1 MNKITKAL
9 EHEKGQESPM
19 SINQK
24 KIQNEMIH
32 FKEEI
37 LKEMKNFERNLSEK
51 FISSNTLLDE
61 RLDSFEKRIE
71 TNNQRIFNLSDKI
84 VDDRMMKEKVEKI
97 TIDNLDIKNN
107 MILFGA
113 KLDKLSKEFDEKIL
127 YIENILN
134 DSVIYQGIIG
144 SKCKFINFHEFIDYV
159 LAQLSKYFIVSTK
172 NTNEINSFKTKLQS
186 SINNIQMQFDGILKS
201 ANLFTKKSVIEFEN
215 KIKDIAKITEFDLSQ
230 MKTENEKQINN
241 MEQLINNTKKEIIN
255 EIDNGKIQSKEEN
268 DKLKLLISRFEKQI
282 NELKESY
289 NKLDEE
295 IKEIDEKIIS
305 EEFQKNTKQDIIKS
319 NGSRNNFHI
328 DENEMANKF
337 LRGEMNE
344 EQFLI
349 YKQFNKLNLMLT
361 NLLEYFLE
369 KSTQIMTEKKTKKF
383 RKTSSINFASQISS
397 CFNNIISEIAIERT
411 KRRTVNNLLHCINL
425 KLNKEDDKEQN
436 KSVMNIRKNLSDIE
450 LKTPNLNNK
459 DIKVAT
465 SENINNDL
473 RYISFSMDNKKKH
486 LRLINSAD
494 SRNNIINENS
504 QSNEK
509 NTIKDLE
516 EKILQNNI
524 IIERENNGNENIRK
538 IKEYSNKISH
548 VIKNKIVINR
558 TSKIKQDLINGML
571 KHSLDSENMNL
582 SQRKI
587 LKDKININI
596 IPKIANKK
604 VIEEE
609 SKQSKL
615 NKTVNTKI
623 EPENNTISITA
634 FKSFKGKKYLG
645 YEKSFDAKVKEK
657 LISYDIDYKDKM
669 KKIREGI
676 HRDISF
682 VPPGNLPLPK
692 NMQSKE
698 VEALHRMVNSLQS
711 YVGEN
716 SYKNKN
722 IFRKNN
728 INDFN
733 KSDNKLRENHFN
745 KNNFG

>member
-51 FISSNTLLDE
+51 FISSNRLLDE

-134 DSVIYQGIIG
+134 DSVIYHGIIG

-159 LAQLSKYFIVSTK
+159 LAQLSKYFLVSTK

-436 KSVMNIRKNLSDIE
+436 KSVMNIRKNISDID

-473 RYISFSMDNKKKH
+473 GYISFSMDNKKKH

-494 SRNNIINENS
+494 SRNIINENS

-571 KHSLDSENMNL
+571 KHSLDNENMNL

-733 KSDNKLRENHFN
+733 KSDNKLRENLFN

>member
-51 FISSNTLLDE
+51 FISSNRLLDE

-84 VDDRMMKEKVEKI
+84 VDDRMLKEKVERI
-97 TIDNLDIKNN
+97 TNDNLDIKNN
-107 MILFGA
+107 MVLFSA

-134 DSVIYQGIIG
+134 DSVIYHGIIG

-255 EIDNGKIQSKEEN
+255 EIDNGKI
-268 DKLKLLISRFEKQI
+268 KLLISRFEKQI

-436 KSVMNIRKNLSDIE
+436 KSVMNIRKNISDID

-494 SRNNIINENS
+494 SRNIINENS

-524 IIERENNGNENIRK
+524 IIERENNGNENLRK

-698 VEALHRMVNSLQS
+698 VESLHRMVNSLQS

-733 KSDNKLRENHFN
+733 KSDNKLRENLFN

>member
-51 FISSNTLLDE
+51 FISSNRLLDE

-107 MILFGA
+107 MVLFGA

-134 DSVIYQGIIG
+134 DSVIYHGIIG

-436 KSVMNIRKNLSDIE
+436 KSVMNIRKNLSDID

-473 RYISFSMDNKKKH
+473 RYISFSIDNKKKH

-494 SRNNIINENS
+494 SRNIINENS

-548 VIKNKIVINR
+548 VIKNKIIINR

-733 KSDNKLRENHFN
+733 KSDNKLRENLFN

>member
-51 FISSNTLLDE
+51 FISSNRLLDE

-159 LAQLSKYFIVSTK
+159 LAQLSKYFVVSTK

-230 MKTENEKQINN
+230 MKTENEKQKNN

-436 KSVMNIRKNLSDIE
+436 KSVMNIRKNLSDID

-494 SRNNIINENS
+494 SRNIINENS

-582 SQRKI
+582 SQQKI

-733 KSDNKLRENHFN
+733 KSDNKLRENLFN

>member
-51 FISSNTLLDE
+51 FISSNRLLDE

-134 DSVIYQGIIG
+134 DSVIYHGIIG

-159 LAQLSKYFIVSTK
+159 LAQLSKYFVVSTK

-186 SINNIQMQFDGILKS
+186 SINNIQIQFDGILKS

-436 KSVMNIRKNLSDIE
+436 KSVMNIRKNLSDID

-494 SRNNIINENS
+494 SRNIINENS

-524 IIERENNGNENIRK
+524 IIERENNGNENLRK

-571 KHSLDSENMNL
+571 KHSLDNENMNL

-698 VEALHRMVNSLQS
+698 VESLHRMVNSLQS

-733 KSDNKLRENHFN
+733 KSDNKLRENLFN

>member
-51 FISSNTLLDE
+51 FISSNRLLDE

-134 DSVIYQGIIG
+134 DSVIYHGIIG

-186 SINNIQMQFDGILKS
+186 SINNIQIQFDGILKS

-436 KSVMNIRKNLSDIE
+436 KSVMNIRKNISDID

-473 RYISFSMDNKKKH
+473 RYISFSIDNKKKH

-494 SRNNIINENS
+494 SRNIINENS

-548 VIKNKIVINR
+548 VIKNKIIINR

-571 KHSLDSENMNL
+571 KHSLDNENMNL

-698 VEALHRMVNSLQS
+698 VESLHRMVNSLQS

-733 KSDNKLRENHFN
+733 KSDNKLRENLFN

>member
-51 FISSNTLLDE
+51 FISSNRLLDE

-159 LAQLSKYFIVSTK
+159 LAQLSKYFVVSTK

-436 KSVMNIRKNLSDIE
+436 KSVMNIRKNLSDID

-473 RYISFSMDNKKKH
+473 RYISFSIDNKKKH

-494 SRNNIINENS
+494 SRNIINENS

-548 VIKNKIVINR
+548 VIKNKIIINR

-728 INDFN
+728 INDSN
-733 KSDNKLRENHFN
+733 KSDNKLRENLFN

>member
-51 FISSNTLLDE
+51 FISSNRLLDE

-134 DSVIYQGIIG
+134 DSVIYHGIIG

-159 LAQLSKYFIVSTK
+159 LAQLSKYFVVSTK

-383 RKTSSINFASQISS
+383 RKTSSINFSSQISS

-436 KSVMNIRKNLSDIE
+436 KSVMNIRKNISDID

-465 SENINNDL
+465 SENINNEL

-494 SRNNIINENS
+494 SRNIINENS
-504 QSNEK
+504 QSKEK

-524 IIERENNGNENIRK
+524 IIERENNRNENIRK

-571 KHSLDSENMNL
+571 KHSLDNENMNL

-728 INDFN
+728 INDSN
-733 KSDNKLRENHFN
+733 KSDNKLRENLFN

>member
-1 MNKITKAL
+1 
-9 EHEKGQESPM
+9 
-19 SINQK
+19 
-24 KIQNEMIH
+24 
-32 FKEEI
+32 
-37 LKEMKNFERNLSEK
+37 
-51 FISSNTLLDE
+51 
-61 RLDSFEKRIE
+61 
-71 TNNQRIFNLSDKI
+71 
-84 VDDRMMKEKVEKI
+84 
-97 TIDNLDIKNN
+97 
-107 MILFGA
+107 
-113 KLDKLSKEFDEKIL
+113 
-127 YIENILN
+127 
-134 DSVIYQGIIG
+134 
-144 SKCKFINFHEFIDYV
+144 
-159 LAQLSKYFIVSTK
+159 
-172 NTNEINSFKTKLQS
+172 
-186 SINNIQMQFDGILKS
+186 
-201 ANLFTKKSVIEFEN
+201 
-215 KIKDIAKITEFDLSQ
+215 
-230 MKTENEKQINN
+230 
-241 MEQLINNTKKEIIN
+241 
-255 EIDNGKIQSKEEN
+255 
-268 DKLKLLISRFEKQI
+268 
-282 NELKESY
+282 
-289 NKLDEE
+289 
-295 IKEIDEKIIS
+295 
-305 EEFQKNTKQDIIKS
+305 
-319 NGSRNNFHI
+319 
-328 DENEMANKF
+328 MANKF

-436 KSVMNIRKNLSDIE
+436 KSVMNIRKNLSDID

-473 RYISFSMDNKKKH
+473 RYISFSIDNKKKH

-548 VIKNKIVINR
+548 VIKNKIIINR

-571 KHSLDSENMNL
+571 KHSLDNENMNL

>member
-51 FISSNTLLDE
+51 FISSNRLLDE

-159 LAQLSKYFIVSTK
+159 LAQLSKYFLVSTK

-436 KSVMNIRKNLSDIE
+436 KSVMNIRKNLSDID

-494 SRNNIINENS
+494 SRNIINENS

-728 INDFN
+728 INDSN
-733 KSDNKLRENHFN
+733 KSDNKLRENLFN

>member
-51 FISSNTLLDE
+51 FISSNRLLDE

-159 LAQLSKYFIVSTK
+159 LAQLSKYFVVSTK

-186 SINNIQMQFDGILKS
+186 SINNIQIQFDGILKS

-436 KSVMNIRKNLSDIE
+436 KSVMNIRKNISDID

-494 SRNNIINENS
+494 SRNIINENS

-571 KHSLDSENMNL
+571 KHSLDNENMNL

-698 VEALHRMVNSLQS
+698 VESLHRMVNSLQS

-728 INDFN
+728 INDSN
-733 KSDNKLRENHFN
+733 KSDNKLRENLFN

>member
-51 FISSNTLLDE
+51 FISSNRLLDE

-107 MILFGA
+107 MVLFGA

-134 DSVIYQGIIG
+134 DSVIYHGIIG

-436 KSVMNIRKNLSDIE
+436 KSVMNIRKNLSDID

-494 SRNNIINENS
+494 SRNIINENS

-571 KHSLDSENMNL
+571 KHSLDNENMNL

-615 NKTVNTKI
+615 NKTVNTKV

-733 KSDNKLRENHFN
+733 KSDNKLRENLFN

>member
-1 MNKITKAL
+1 MSKITKAL
-9 EHEKGQESPM
+9 EHEKGQESPI

-51 FISSNTLLDE
+51 FISSNRLLDE

-84 VDDRMMKEKVEKI
+84 VDDRMLKEKVEKI

-134 DSVIYQGIIG
+134 DSVIYHGIIG

-159 LAQLSKYFIVSTK
+159 LAQLSKYFLVSTK

-241 MEQLINNTKKEIIN
+241 MEQLIGDTKKEIIN

-473 RYISFSMDNKKKH
+473 RYISFSIDNKKKH

-494 SRNNIINENS
+494 SRNIINENS

-548 VIKNKIVINR
+548 AIKNKIIINR

-571 KHSLDSENMNL
+571 KHSLDNENMNL

-733 KSDNKLRENHFN
+733 KSDNKLRENLFN

>member
-51 FISSNTLLDE
+51 FISSNRLLDE

-97 TIDNLDIKNN
+97 IIDNLDIKNN

-134 DSVIYQGIIG
+134 DSVIYHGIIG

-186 SINNIQMQFDGILKS
+186 SINNIQIQFDGILKS

-436 KSVMNIRKNLSDIE
+436 KSVMNIRKNLSDID

-494 SRNNIINENS
+494 SRNIINENS

-548 VIKNKIVINR
+548 VIKNKIIINR

-733 KSDNKLRENHFN
+733 KSDNKLRENLFN

>member
-51 FISSNTLLDE
+51 FISSNRLLDE

-84 VDDRMMKEKVEKI
+84 VDDRMLKEKVERI
-97 TIDNLDIKNN
+97 TNDNLDIKNN
-107 MILFGA
+107 MVLFGA

-134 DSVIYQGIIG
+134 DSVIYHGIIG

-436 KSVMNIRKNLSDIE
+436 KSVMNIRKNLSDID

-494 SRNNIINENS
+494 SRNIINENS

-524 IIERENNGNENIRK
+524 IIERENNGNENLRK

>member
-159 LAQLSKYFIVSTK
+159 LAQLSKYFVVSTK

-494 SRNNIINENS
+494 SRNIINENS

-548 VIKNKIVINR
+548 VIKNKIIINR

-571 KHSLDSENMNL
+571 KHSLDNENMNL

>member
-51 FISSNTLLDE
+51 FISSNRLLDE

-107 MILFGA
+107 MVLFGA

-134 DSVIYQGIIG
+134 DSVIYHGIIG

-159 LAQLSKYFIVSTK
+159 LAQLSKYFLVSTK

-186 SINNIQMQFDGILKS
+186 SINNIQIQFDGILKS

-436 KSVMNIRKNLSDIE
+436 KSVMNIRKNLSDID

-494 SRNNIINENS
+494 SRNIINENS

-571 KHSLDSENMNL
+571 KHSLDNENMNL

-698 VEALHRMVNSLQS
+698 VESLHRMVNSLQS

-728 INDFN
+728 INDSN
-733 KSDNKLRENHFN
+733 KSDNKLRENLFN

>member
-51 FISSNTLLDE
+51 FISSNRLLDE

-84 VDDRMMKEKVEKI
+84 VDDRMLKEKVEKI

-134 DSVIYQGIIG
+134 DSVIYHGIIG

-159 LAQLSKYFIVSTK
+159 LAQLSKYFVVSTK

-186 SINNIQMQFDGILKS
+186 SINNIQIQFDGILKS

-436 KSVMNIRKNLSDIE
+436 KSVMNIRKNISDID

-473 RYISFSMDNKKKH
+473 GYISFSMDNKKKH

-494 SRNNIINENS
+494 SR
-504 QSNEK
+504 
-509 NTIKDLE
+509 
-516 EKILQNNI
+516 KILLMKI
-524 IIERENNGNENIRK
+524 HKVTRK
-538 IKEYSNKISH
+538 I
-548 VIKNKIVINR
+548 
-558 TSKIKQDLINGML
+558 Q
-571 KHSLDSENMNL
+571 
-582 SQRKI
+582 
-587 LKDKININI
+587 
-596 IPKIANKK
+596 
-604 VIEEE
+604 
-609 SKQSKL
+609 
-615 NKTVNTKI
+615 
-623 EPENNTISITA
+623 
-634 FKSFKGKKYLG
+634 
-645 YEKSFDAKVKEK
+645 
-657 LISYDIDYKDKM
+657 
-669 KKIREGI
+669 
-676 HRDISF
+676 
-682 VPPGNLPLPK
+682 
-692 NMQSKE
+692 
-698 VEALHRMVNSLQS
+698 
-711 YVGEN
+711 
-716 SYKNKN
+716 
-722 IFRKNN
+722 
-728 INDFN
+728 
-733 KSDNKLRENHFN
+733 
-745 KNNFG
+745 

>member
-51 FISSNTLLDE
+51 FISSNRLLDE

-134 DSVIYQGIIG
+134 DSVIYHGIIG

-159 LAQLSKYFIVSTK
+159 LAQLSKYFVVSTK

-436 KSVMNIRKNLSDIE
+436 KSVMNIRKNISDID

-473 RYISFSMDNKKKH
+473 RYISFSIDNKKKH

-494 SRNNIINENS
+494 SRNIINENS

-571 KHSLDSENMNL
+571 KHSLDNENMNL

-733 KSDNKLRENHFN
+733 KSDNKLRENLFN

>member
-51 FISSNTLLDE
+51 FISSNRLLDE

-436 KSVMNIRKNLSDIE
+436 KSVMNIRKNISDID

-473 RYISFSMDNKKKH
+473 RYISFSIDNKKKH

-494 SRNNIINENS
+494 SRNIINENS

-571 KHSLDSENMNL
+571 KHSLDNENMNL

-615 NKTVNTKI
+615 NKTVNTKV

-733 KSDNKLRENHFN
+733 KSDNKLRENLFN

>member
-51 FISSNTLLDE
+51 FISSNRLLDE

-107 MILFGA
+107 MVLFGA

-134 DSVIYQGIIG
+134 DSVIYHGIIG

-159 LAQLSKYFIVSTK
+159 LAQLSKYFIASTK

-230 MKTENEKQINN
+230 MKTENEKQKNN

-425 KLNKEDDKEQN
+425 KLNKENDKEQN
-436 KSVMNIRKNLSDIE
+436 KSVMNIRKNLSDID

-473 RYISFSMDNKKKH
+473 GYISFSMDNKKKH

-494 SRNNIINENS
+494 SRNIINENS
-504 QSNEK
+504 QSKEK

-548 VIKNKIVINR
+548 VIKNKIIINR

-571 KHSLDSENMNL
+571 KHGLDSENMNL

-733 KSDNKLRENHFN
+733 KSDNKLRENLFN

>member
-51 FISSNTLLDE
+51 FISSNRLLDE

-134 DSVIYQGIIG
+134 DSVIYHGIIG

-436 KSVMNIRKNLSDIE
+436 KSVMNIRKNISDID

-465 SENINNDL
+465 SENINNEL

-486 LRLINSAD
+486 LRSINSAD
-494 SRNNIINENS
+494 SRNIINENS

-524 IIERENNGNENIRK
+524 IIERENNGNENLRK

-571 KHSLDSENMNL
+571 KHSLDNENMNL

-728 INDFN
+728 INDSN
-733 KSDNKLRENHFN
+733 KSDNKLRENLFN

>member
-51 FISSNTLLDE
+51 FISSNRLLDE

-134 DSVIYQGIIG
+134 DSVIYHGIIG

-436 KSVMNIRKNLSDIE
+436 KSVMNIRKNISDID

-494 SRNNIINENS
+494 SRNIINENS

-733 KSDNKLRENHFN
+733 KSDNKLRENLFN

>member
-51 FISSNTLLDE
+51 FISSNRLLDE

-159 LAQLSKYFIVSTK
+159 LAQLSKYFVVSTK

-436 KSVMNIRKNLSDIE
+436 KSVMNIRKNLSDID

-494 SRNNIINENS
+494 SRNIINENS

-548 VIKNKIVINR
+548 VIKNKIIINR

-728 INDFN
+728 INDSN
-733 KSDNKLRENHFN
+733 KSDNKLRENLFN

>member
-51 FISSNTLLDE
+51 FISSNRLLDE

-134 DSVIYQGIIG
+134 DSVIYHGIIG

-159 LAQLSKYFIVSTK
+159 LAQLSKYFLVSTK

-436 KSVMNIRKNLSDIE
+436 KSVMNIRKNISDID

-494 SRNNIINENS
+494 SRNIINENS

-571 KHSLDSENMNL
+571 KHSLDNENMNL

-698 VEALHRMVNSLQS
+698 VESLHRMVNSLQS

-733 KSDNKLRENHFN
+733 KSDNKLRENLFN

>member
-1 MNKITKAL
+1 
-9 EHEKGQESPM
+9 
-19 SINQK
+19 
-24 KIQNEMIH
+24 
-32 FKEEI
+32 
-37 LKEMKNFERNLSEK
+37 MKNFERNLSEK
-51 FISSNTLLDE
+51 FISSNRLLDE

-159 LAQLSKYFIVSTK
+159 LAQLSKYFVVSTK

-383 RKTSSINFASQISS
+383 RKTSSNFASQISS

-436 KSVMNIRKNLSDIE
+436 KSVMNIRKNISDID

-473 RYISFSMDNKKKH
+473 RYISFSIDNKKKH

-494 SRNNIINENS
+494 SRNIINENS

-524 IIERENNGNENIRK
+524 IIERENNGNENLRK

-548 VIKNKIVINR
+548 VIKNKIIINR

-733 KSDNKLRENHFN
+733 KSDNKLRENLFN

>member
-51 FISSNTLLDE
+51 FISSNRLLDE

-134 DSVIYQGIIG
+134 DSVIYHGIIG

-159 LAQLSKYFIVSTK
+159 LAQLSKYFVVSTK

-436 KSVMNIRKNLSDIE
+436 KSVMNIRKNISDID

-486 LRLINSAD
+486 LRSINSAD
-494 SRNNIINENS
+494 SRNIINENS

-571 KHSLDSENMNL
+571 KHSLDNENMNL

>member
-51 FISSNTLLDE
+51 FISSNRLLDE

-134 DSVIYQGIIG
+134 DSVIYHGIIG

-186 SINNIQMQFDGILKS
+186 SINNIQIQFDGILKS

-436 KSVMNIRKNLSDIE
+436 KSVMNIRKNISDID

-473 RYISFSMDNKKKH
+473 RYISFSIDNKKKH

-494 SRNNIINENS
+494 SRNIINENS

-733 KSDNKLRENHFN
+733 KSDNKLRENLFN

>member
-51 FISSNTLLDE
+51 FISSNRLLDE

-134 DSVIYQGIIG
+134 DSVIYHGIIG

-159 LAQLSKYFIVSTK
+159 LAQLSKYFVVSTK

-473 RYISFSMDNKKKH
+473 RYISFSIDNKKKH

-494 SRNNIINENS
+494 SRNIINENS

-698 VEALHRMVNSLQS
+698 VESLHRMVNSLQS

-733 KSDNKLRENHFN
+733 KSDNKLRENLFN

>member
-51 FISSNTLLDE
+51 FISSNRLLDE

-134 DSVIYQGIIG
+134 DSVIYHGIIG

-436 KSVMNIRKNLSDIE
+436 KSVMNIRKNISDID

-473 RYISFSMDNKKKH
+473 RYISFSIDNKKKH

-494 SRNNIINENS
+494 SRNIINENS

>member
-51 FISSNTLLDE
+51 FISSNRLLDE

-134 DSVIYQGIIG
+134 DSVIYHGIIG

-159 LAQLSKYFIVSTK
+159 LAQLSKYFVVSTK

-337 LRGEMNE
+337 LRGDMNE

-436 KSVMNIRKNLSDIE
+436 KSVMNIRKNISDID

-473 RYISFSMDNKKKH
+473 RYISFSIDNKKKH

-494 SRNNIINENS
+494 SRNIINENS

-571 KHSLDSENMNL
+571 KHSLDNENLNL

>member
-51 FISSNTLLDE
+51 FISSNRLLDE

-134 DSVIYQGIIG
+134 DSVIYHGIIG

-337 LRGEMNE
+337 LRGDMNE

-436 KSVMNIRKNLSDIE
+436 KSVMNIRKNISDID

-486 LRLINSAD
+486 LRSINSAD
-494 SRNNIINENS
+494 SRNIINENS

-728 INDFN
+728 INDSN
-733 KSDNKLRENHFN
+733 KSDNKLRENLFN

>member
-51 FISSNTLLDE
+51 FISSNRLLDE

-436 KSVMNIRKNLSDIE
+436 KSVMNIRKNISDID

-473 RYISFSMDNKKKH
+473 RYISFSIDNKKKH

-494 SRNNIINENS
+494 SRNIINENS

-571 KHSLDSENMNL
+571 KHSLDNENMNL

-733 KSDNKLRENHFN
+733 KSDNKLRENLFN

>member
-51 FISSNTLLDE
+51 FISSNRLLDE

-134 DSVIYQGIIG
+134 DSVIYHGIIG

-186 SINNIQMQFDGILKS
+186 SINNVQMQFDGILKS

-319 NGSRNNFHI
+319 NGSLNNFHI

-436 KSVMNIRKNLSDIE
+436 KSVMNIRKNLSDID

-494 SRNNIINENS
+494 SRNIINENS

-571 KHSLDSENMNL
+571 KHSLDNENMNL

-615 NKTVNTKI
+615 NKTVNTKV

-733 KSDNKLRENHFN
+733 KSDNKLRENLFN

>member
-51 FISSNTLLDE
+51 FISSNRLLDE

-107 MILFGA
+107 MILFDA

-134 DSVIYQGIIG
+134 DSVIYHGIIG

-436 KSVMNIRKNLSDIE
+436 KSVMNIRKNISDID

-473 RYISFSMDNKKKH
+473 RYISFSIDNKKKH

-494 SRNNIINENS
+494 SRNIINENS

>member
-51 FISSNTLLDE
+51 FISSNRLLDE

-84 VDDRMMKEKVEKI
+84 VDDRMLKEKVERI
-97 TIDNLDIKNN
+97 TNDNLDIKNN
-107 MILFGA
+107 MVLFGA

-134 DSVIYQGIIG
+134 DSVIYHGIIG

-159 LAQLSKYFIVSTK
+159 LAQLSKYFVVSTK

-305 EEFQKNTKQDIIKS
+305 QEFQKNTKQDIIKS

-436 KSVMNIRKNLSDIE
+436 KSVMNIRKNISDID

-494 SRNNIINENS
+494 SRNIINENS

-548 VIKNKIVINR
+548 VIKNKIIINR

-728 INDFN
+728 INDSN
-733 KSDNKLRENHFN
+733 KSDNKLRENLFN

>member
-51 FISSNTLLDE
+51 FISSNRLLDE

-134 DSVIYQGIIG
+134 DSVIYHGIIG

-436 KSVMNIRKNLSDIE
+436 KSVMNIRKNLSDID

-494 SRNNIINENS
+494 SRNIINENS

-548 VIKNKIVINR
+548 VIKNKIIINR

-698 VEALHRMVNSLQS
+698 VESLHRMVNSLQS

-733 KSDNKLRENHFN
+733 KSDNKLRENLFN

>member
-51 FISSNTLLDE
+51 FISSNRLLDE

-436 KSVMNIRKNLSDIE
+436 KSVMNIRKNLSDID

-473 RYISFSMDNKKKH
+473 RYISFSIDNKKKH

-494 SRNNIINENS
+494 SRNIINENS

-728 INDFN
+728 INDSN
-733 KSDNKLRENHFN
+733 KSDNKLRENLFN

>member
-51 FISSNTLLDE
+51 FISSNRLLDE

-84 VDDRMMKEKVEKI
+84 VDDRMLKEKVERI
-97 TIDNLDIKNN
+97 TNDNLDIKNN
-107 MILFGA
+107 MVLFGA

-436 KSVMNIRKNLSDIE
+436 KSVMNIRKNLSDID

-494 SRNNIINENS
+494 SRNIINENS

-698 VEALHRMVNSLQS
+698 VESLHRMVNSLQS

-733 KSDNKLRENHFN
+733 KSDNKLRENLFN